1 MRRVQLHC
9 GLGGGPRRRG
19 ARAGRPERRGGGLL
33 ACTLNGAGR
42 ARGGG
47 RGGRVA
53 RTGQRERADGTAR
66 GRERVAGAGLR
77 QPRRLLPAARS
88 RKGAGRSREPGRT
101 SGPSVARTERGR
113 GGEGRRTECKRR
125 ERQSARARSTSTR
138 EHATATALGEQE
150 PGEREWLVVGM
161 CPAGGAGVRQINWTL
176 IIGDINE
183 VQDYCQ
189 ES

>member
-1 MRRVQLHC
+1 LPRSH
-9 GLGGGPRRRG
+9 GGYGYH
-19 ARAGRPERRGGGLL
+19 
-33 ACTLNGAGR
+33 
-42 ARGGG
+42 
-47 RGGRVA
+47 
-53 RTGQRERADGTAR
+53 DD
-66 GRERVAGAGLR
+66 
-77 QPRRLLPAARS
+77 
-88 RKGAGRSREPGRT
+88 REPGRT